1 MNREFILPDLG
12 EGLVEATIV
21 DWKVAVGDEVHIDQL
36 VVEVESAKSIV
47 ELPVPYA
54 GTVVSLGG
62 AVGDTLNAGQVL
74 LTVGVGADAQ
84 LESDVPA
91 PAPAQATEPAER
103 ADGTGVNAGSG
114 AVLIGYGTNDSE
126 ARLKRPEGG
135 RFKRRSKC
143 AEPVA
148 ESYETGASTASAAN
162 PANHATAA
170 ASPATASARVAAA
183 PAASAGS
190 AATANTATTG
200 QLDESRN
207 SPVMSPLVRREA
219 KEAGFDARHLQ
230 GTGPNGLVLRDDVRA
245 AIAQLQS
252 DVPATAELAA
262 QNAANFGD
270 RRVPLS
276 GMRAVTAKH
285 MASSHAEVPKA
296 TIWLDV
302 DVTPLIEL
310 RHSLQQATGEKFSIT
325 TLIARLVVAGLRK
338 HPRLNSSFDGD
349 AVIEHGRI
357 NLGLAAQTPRGL
369 VVPVVHHTES
379 MNLRQLRDAVG
390 EVVAAAGEGKF
401 PPERL
406 RGGTFTLNNY
416 GGFGVDGASPIIN
429 QPEAAMLGIG
439 RIKDRPWA
447 YRGEIALRKV
457 ATFSFVFDHRVCD
470 GEAASQF
477 LTFVTDR
484 IEQPELLYADL

>member
-21 DWKVAVGDEVHIDQL
+21 DWKVAVGDEVHVDQL

-54 GTVVSLGG
+54 GTVVALGG

-74 LTVGVGADAQ
+74 LTVGVGADAPA
-84 LESDVPA
+84 EPAAPVPA
-91 PAPAQATEPAER
+91 GAQATEPAER
-103 ADGTGVNAGSG
+103 ADGTAVNSGSG

-143 AEPVA
+143 AEPA
-148 ESYETGASTASAAN
+148 AKSCETGVASA
-162 PANHATAA
+162 
-170 ASPATASARVAAA
+170 SSASAH
-183 PAASAGS
+183 
-190 AATANTATTG
+190 
-200 QLDESRN
+200 LDESRN

-262 QNAANFGD
+262 QNAADFGD

-285 MASSHAEVPKA
+285 MAASHAEVPKA
-296 TIWLDV
+296 TVWLDV

-310 RHSLQQATGEKFSIT
+310 RRSLQEATGEKFSVT
-325 TLIARLVVAGLRK
+325 TLIARLVVAGLK
-338 HPRLNSSFDGD
+338 KYPRLNSSFDGD

-369 VVPVVHHTES
+369 AVPVVHHTES

-390 EVVAAAGEGKF
+390 EVVLAAGEGKF

-439 RIKDRPWA
+439 RIKERPWA
-447 YRGEIALRKV
+447 HRGELALRKV

-470 GEAASQF
+470 GEEASAF

-484 IEQPELLYADL
+484 IERPELLYADL

>member
-84 LESDVPA
+84 LESDAPA
-91 PAPAQATEPAER
+91 PAPAQAIEPAER
-103 ADGTGVNAGSG
+103 ADGTAVNAGSG

-143 AEPVA
+143 AEPAVA
-148 ESYETGASTASAAN
+148 SCETGASPASAAN
-162 PANHATAA
+162 AAPAV
-170 ASPATASARVAAA
+170 AS
-183 PAASAGS
+183 PAASAS
-190 AATANTATTG
+190 PASATAANPATTG

-262 QNAANFGD
+262 QNAADFGD

-310 RHSLQQATGEKFSIT
+310 RRSLQEATGEKFSIT

-390 EVVAAAGEGKF
+390 EVVAAASEGKF

>member
-1 MNREFILPDLG
+1 
-12 EGLVEATIV
+12 
-21 DWKVAVGDEVHIDQL
+21 
-36 VVEVESAKSIV
+36 
-47 ELPVPYA
+47 
-54 GTVVSLGG
+54 
-62 AVGDTLNAGQVL
+62 
-74 LTVGVGADAQ
+74 
-84 LESDVPA
+84 
-91 PAPAQATEPAER
+91 
-103 ADGTGVNAGSG
+103 
-114 AVLIGYGTNDSE
+114 
-126 ARLKRPEGG
+126 
-135 RFKRRSKC
+135 
-143 AEPVA
+143 
-148 ESYETGASTASAAN
+148 
-162 PANHATAA
+162 
-170 ASPATASARVAAA
+170 
-183 PAASAGS
+183 
-190 AATANTATTG
+190 
-200 QLDESRN
+200 
-207 SPVMSPLVRREA
+207 MSPLVRREA

-262 QNAANFGD
+262 QNAADFGD

-310 RHSLQQATGEKFSIT
+310 RRSLQEATGEKFSIT

-484 IEQPELLYADL
+484 IERPELLYADL